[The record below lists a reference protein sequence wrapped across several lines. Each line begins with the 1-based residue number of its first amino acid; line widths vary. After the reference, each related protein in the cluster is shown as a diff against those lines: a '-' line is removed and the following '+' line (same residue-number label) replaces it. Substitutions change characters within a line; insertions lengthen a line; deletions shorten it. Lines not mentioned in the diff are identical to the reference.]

1 MTSSPGA
8 ASSQLTVVRP
18 VARRGGYAR
27 TVRGGRSVTATHLP
41 PHLRLHRLVGE
52 PLRRPGTAP
61 RIAIELRRRTGL
73 WFSGL
78 FSRCGFSSWR

>member
-27 TVRGGRSVTATHLP
+27 TVRGGRSVTAT
-41 PHLRLHRLVGE
+41 V
-52 PLRRPGTAP
+52 
-61 RIAIELRRRTGL
+61 
-73 WFSGL
+73 FSKL
-78 FSRCGFSSWR
+78 NFRYMKDIS